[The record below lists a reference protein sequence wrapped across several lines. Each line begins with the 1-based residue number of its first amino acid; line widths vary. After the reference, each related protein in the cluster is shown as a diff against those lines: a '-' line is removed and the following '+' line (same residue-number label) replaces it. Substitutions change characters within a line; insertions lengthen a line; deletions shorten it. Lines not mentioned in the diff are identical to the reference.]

1 MQTKTRACGLIH
13 WNLSKKS
20 EALALQWNY
29 EGGDGRRTT
38 RKGGNTME
46 DGTIVHVDYE
56 LYNNETGDLIETTRE
71 AVAKEHDA
79 HQENRSYEPMV
90 CIVGGGQLIPGF
102 EEALAGAKKGKE
114 TEVVIAPVDAYGEK
128 DAEQVETISIDKLIR
143 AVQDPNALY
152 IGAPV
157 TINGRQGQLSYLAAG
172 RARIDYNHPMAGKS
186 LKYSFNVVDVVEGKE
201 DQVTALLQA
210 NTGHSGFEVS
220 FSGDDLSIVL
230 PQTMLFDTNAAML
243 KFRLVTTI
251 RDAVEC
257 GKVSFIEVHE
267 PRGFGVENN
276 DEEETQDEGE
286 DLSSL
291 SVAELKERCKAA
303 GLPVGGKKADLI
315 ARLSEEEE

>member
-1 MQTKTRACGLIH
+1 
-13 WNLSKKS
+13 
-20 EALALQWNY
+20 
-29 EGGDGRRTT
+29 
-38 RKGGNTME
+38 ME

-79 HQENRSYEPMV
+79 HQESRTYEPMV

-114 TEVVIAPVDAYGEK
+114 TEVVIAPADAYGEK
-128 DAEQVETISIDKLIR
+128 AAEQVETISIDKLIR

-267 PRGFGVENN
+267 PRGFGVEESE
-276 DEEETQDEGE
+276 DEDAQDDGE

-291 SVAELKERCKAA
+291 SVAQLKERCKAA
-303 GLPVGGKKADLI
+303 GLPVGGKKADLV

>member
-1 MQTKTRACGLIH
+1 
-13 WNLSKKS
+13 
-20 EALALQWNY
+20 
-29 EGGDGRRTT
+29 
-38 RKGGNTME
+38 ME

-56 LYNNETGDLIETTRE
+56 LYNNESGDLIETTRE

-128 DAEQVETISIDKLIR
+128 DPEQIETISIDKLIR

-186 LKYSFNVVDVVEGKE
+186 LKYSFNVVDIVEGKE

-267 PRGFGVENN
+267 PRGFGVE
-276 DEEETQDEGE
+276 DSDDHDHDHDHDHDE

-291 SVAELKERCKAA
+291 SVAQLKERCKAA
-303 GLPVGGKKADLI
+303 GLPVGGKKADLV
-315 ARLSEEEE
+315 ARLSQEEE

>member
-1 MQTKTRACGLIH
+1 
-13 WNLSKKS
+13 
-20 EALALQWNY
+20 
-29 EGGDGRRTT
+29 
-38 RKGGNTME
+38 ME

-267 PRGFGVENN
+267 PRGFGVEESE
-276 DEEETQDEGE
+276 DEDAQDDGE

-291 SVAELKERCKAA
+291 SVAQLKERCKAA
-303 GLPVGGKKADLI
+303 GLPVGGKKADLV

>member
-1 MQTKTRACGLIH
+1 
-13 WNLSKKS
+13 
-20 EALALQWNY
+20 
-29 EGGDGRRTT
+29 
-38 RKGGNTME
+38 
-46 DGTIVHVDYE
+46 
-56 LYNNETGDLIETTRE
+56 
-71 AVAKEHDA
+71 
-79 HQENRSYEPMV
+79 MV

-114 TEVVIAPVDAYGEK
+114 TEVVIAPADAYGEK

-267 PRGFGVENN
+267 PRGFGVEESE
-276 DEEETQDEGE
+276 DEEVQDEGE

-291 SVAELKERCKAA
+291 SVAQLKERCKAA
-303 GLPVGGKKADLI
+303 GLPVGGKKADLV

>member
-1 MQTKTRACGLIH
+1 
-13 WNLSKKS
+13 
-20 EALALQWNY
+20 
-29 EGGDGRRTT
+29 
-38 RKGGNTME
+38 ME

-79 HQENRSYEPMV
+79 HQESRTYEPMV

-114 TEVVIAPVDAYGEK
+114 TEVVIAPADAYGEK

-267 PRGFGVENN
+267 PRGFGVEESE
-276 DEEETQDEGE
+276 DEEAQDDGE

-291 SVAELKERCKAA
+291 SVAQLKERCKAA
-303 GLPVGGKKADLI
+303 GLPVGGKKADLV

>member
-1 MQTKTRACGLIH
+1 
-13 WNLSKKS
+13 
-20 EALALQWNY
+20 
-29 EGGDGRRTT
+29 
-38 RKGGNTME
+38 ME

-79 HQENRSYEPMV
+79 HQESRTYEPMV

-114 TEVVIAPVDAYGEK
+114 TEVVIAPADAYGEK

-267 PRGFGVENN
+267 PRGFGVEESE
-276 DEEETQDEGE
+276 DEDAQDDGE

-291 SVAELKERCKAA
+291 SVAQLKERCKAA
-303 GLPVGGKKADLI
+303 GLPVGGKKADLV

>member
-1 MQTKTRACGLIH
+1 
-13 WNLSKKS
+13 
-20 EALALQWNY
+20 
-29 EGGDGRRTT
+29 
-38 RKGGNTME
+38 ME

-79 HQENRSYEPMV
+79 HQESRTYEPMV

-114 TEVVIAPVDAYGEK
+114 TEVVIAPADAYGEK

-201 DQVTALLQA
+201 DQVTALRQA

-267 PRGFGVENN
+267 PRGFGVEESE
-276 DEEETQDEGE
+276 DEDAQDDGE

-291 SVAELKERCKAA
+291 SVAQLKERCKAA
-303 GLPVGGKKADLI
+303 GLPVGGKKADLV